1 MTTSTS
7 PALAALTPA
16 LLKVERLRK
25 TANVGLWLPPPIVVG
40 STLALLLTS
49 RQWFHDRFLALFLA
63 LIFIIFVAGQI
74 LAWVQIRRIR
84 GSIQSARDTLQVL
97 IDAGEEPD
105 LEVLS
110 RRLRRE
116 VPEGHLRDL
125 ILSWVDLGLQGRAE
139 GYETLLEDAL
149 DRRALEDNRILSL
162 HSVINRT
169 TLKLGFLGTLIGIV
183 LTFPPMKRAVLGL
196 SGSDGELMF
205 IRDIAL
211 AIDGDQYAILSTLIA
226 TGISILVESVTL
238 QILERILAGF
248 DLVQSHV
255 NDWEATVL
263 QPVIRK
269 QAEEHARASELEKT
283 QGRMELALIHA
294 QQTLEAHLVELTE
307 AMRIAGAQL
316 DQVVRTQAAV
326 GERLDD
332 LAHYDKLA
340 RAMTQSQQ
348 ELERHLTGM
357 ADALHTA
364 STQLAEVTHVQSMVG
379 KRVTEL
385 SEYERQYRG
394 FVASKQAAS
403 LPGGARG
410 EK

>member
-1 MTTSTS
+1 
-7 PALAALTPA
+7 
-16 LLKVERLRK
+16 
-25 TANVGLWLPPPIVVG
+25 
-40 STLALLLTS
+40 
-49 RQWFHDRFLALFLA
+49 
-63 LIFIIFVAGQI
+63 
-74 LAWVQIRRIR
+74 
-84 GSIQSARDTLQVL
+84 
-97 IDAGEEPD
+97 
-105 LEVLS
+105 
-110 RRLRRE
+110 
-116 VPEGHLRDL
+116 
-125 ILSWVDLGLQGRAE
+125 
-139 GYETLLEDAL
+139 
-149 DRRALEDNRILSL
+149 
-162 HSVINRT
+162 
-169 TLKLGFLGTLIGIV
+169 
-183 LTFPPMKRAVLGL
+183 MKRAVLGL

-238 QILERILAGF
+238 QILERLLAGF

-255 NDWEATVL
+255 NDWDATVL

-269 QAEEHARASELEKT
+269 QAEEQARASELEKT

-294 QQTLEAHLVELTE
+294 QQTLEAHLIELTE

-394 FVASKQAAS
+394 FVASKQAAA